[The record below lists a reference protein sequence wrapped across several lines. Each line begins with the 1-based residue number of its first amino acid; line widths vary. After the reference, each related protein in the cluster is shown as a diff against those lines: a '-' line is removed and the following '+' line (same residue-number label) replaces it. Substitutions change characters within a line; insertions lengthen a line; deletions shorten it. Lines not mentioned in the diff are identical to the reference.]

1 MMRHRVVIVGA
12 GFAGLAAATR
22 LSAEFDVTVLSRQP
36 WCEFL
41 PNIHELISGQKQAQN
56 LRLEAA
62 RRIESVGHRFVLD
75 EVEEIDV
82 EARRVRG
89 RSSGAHAFDAL
100 VVATGGVDATRGVA
114 GVDRWAMP
122 FKSVED
128 CARIGGHLRDLGAKG
143 RAAEVV
149 LVGGGLEGV
158 EALGEILRAFPR
170 FRVRLI
176 DGAPRLLTSAP
187 ESLDR
192 TVRRE
197 SRPFDVEFRV
207 ETRVREVRADGIV
220 TEAGEHVSGDVVVWT
235 GGPRG
240 PRLLHDAGLA
250 EQQGSWAPV
259 GSTLESSAAE
269 AVFIAGDAAEL
280 DRPIAKQAY
289 HAIDMGV
296 CAADNA
302 MRRLRGD
309 RLEPFAPA
317 EKPMLVSFG
326 HLGCFLV
333 LGEWA
338 IFGPAVSL
346 AKEAVF
352 QLVSTQLVP
361 PTDVSTAVSLLRRCA
376 GALPAPGWPDVPAL
390 VRTIVSA
397 ADVRLLAP
405 RS

>member
-22 LSAEFDVTVLSRQP
+22 IPAEFDVTVLSRHP

-41 PNIHELISGQKQAQN
+41 PNIHELISGQKQERD
-56 LRLEAA
+56 LRLGAA
-62 RRIESVGHRFVLD
+62 RRIESVGHRFVQD
-75 EVEEIDV
+75 EVMEIDV
-82 EARRVRG
+82 DARRVRG
-89 RSSGAHAFDAL
+89 RSSGAHAFDSL
-100 VVATGGVDATRGVA
+100 VVATGGVDATRGVE
-114 GVDRWAMP
+114 GVERWAMP
-122 FKSVED
+122 FKSVDD
-128 CARIGGHLRDLGAKG
+128 CARIGGHLRDL
-143 RAAEVV
+143 RAGGGPAEIV

-176 DGAPRLLTSAP
+176 DGGPRLLTSAP

-197 SRPFDVEFRV
+197 SRPFDVEFLV
-207 ETRVREVRADGIV
+207 ETRVREVRADGIL
-220 TEAGEHVSGDVVVWT
+220 TEAGEHVPGDLVVWT

-250 EQQGSWAPV
+250 AQDGAWAHV
-259 GSTLESSAAE
+259 DSTLESAAAE
-269 AVFIAGDAAEL
+269 GVFIAGDAAEL
-280 DRPIAKQAY
+280 AQPIAKQAY

-296 CAADNA
+296 CAAENA
-302 MRRLRGD
+302 MRHLRGD
-309 RLEPFAPA
+309 PLASFTPA

-361 PTDVSTAVSLLRRCA
+361 PTDVSTATSLLRRFA
-376 GALPAPGWPDVPAL
+376 GALPQPGWPDVPAL
-390 VRTIVSA
+390 VRTIA
-397 ADVRLLAP
+397 AATDVRLLAP